1 MNIEL
6 TAQTTKLLHL
16 SVMDLC
22 SIWSHQLCPRNPGL
36 VFWLCHQSIVWVWAN
51 PFIRLCLSVL
61 FFPTV
66 ACLWLLTYC
75 EDAWEQGLVSTVY
88 RKCYL
93 VSRFLLKP
101 LYATSQISNNNIPIH
116 ISLCLC
122 TTIQSQLA
130 YCAFWGPSPQGNSS
144 QILNSFH

>member
-6 TAQTTKLLHL
+6 TAQTTKLLYL

-36 VFWLCHQSIVWVWAN
+36 VFWLCHWPIVWVWAN
-51 PFIRLCLSVL
+51 HFIWLCFSL
-61 FFPTV
+61 FSSSPLLPVFDYLCTV
-66 ACLWLLTYC
+66 RIS
-75 EDAWEQGLVSTVY
+75 EDSTVY

-93 VSRFLLKP
+93 TSQFLLKP

-116 ISLCLC
+116 ISIRLC
-122 TTIQSQLA
+122 TPIQLQLA
-130 YCAFWGPSPQGNSS
+130 YCAFWGPSPRGNSS
-144 QILNSFH
+144 QIENSFHQLT